1 MSEQGGGSN
10 SESQITERDI
20 EMTRERIA
28 VLKERVETVKLALD
42 DMVQRSNG
50 SNSEDGAVL
59 SPEKQ
64 KYWKE

>member
-1 MSEQGGGSN
+1 
-10 SESQITERDI
+10 
-20 EMTRERIA
+20 MTRERIA